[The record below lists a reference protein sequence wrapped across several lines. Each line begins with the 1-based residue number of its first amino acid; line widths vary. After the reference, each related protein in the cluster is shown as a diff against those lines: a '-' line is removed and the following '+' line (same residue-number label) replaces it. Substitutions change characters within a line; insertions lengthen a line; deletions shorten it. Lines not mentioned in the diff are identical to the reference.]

1 MVYGSFYSLFLTVL
15 LLGKLLQ
22 TRQGVVADG
31 EGLGIAI
38 LILGELVDK
47 ILGKRPRAW

>member
-31 EGLGIAI
+31 EGLGIAD
-38 LILGELVDK
+38 LIPGELADR
-47 ILGKRPRAW
+47 ILGKRLQAW